1 MSGSV
6 MLDVAIGVVF
16 VFVLLSLACSA
27 GGEIAESW
35 LKYRAQDLERGI
47 RELLAPNGGRPSAT
61 GLVASLFEHPLVSGL
76 FQGRY
81 EDFVK
86 QSSLGQKLLR
96 LWRGPSLPS
105 YVPAANFALAL
116 LDIIKP
122 AGAAAKSGAA
132 GATRDRDP
140 KTPLPA
146 DAAQAVQAL
155 RDQLVQDPRFQH
167 VQAALLA
174 LVDAAENDVEKIRTN
189 IETWFNNG
197 MERVSGWYKRRAQT
211 IIFVIGLILAA
222 ALNLDSIHLAQS
234 LATDRPV
241 RDSLVAAAT
250 AYAQQAGTPTAP
262 PPGQPA
268 PTGKCVDND
277 TRATCRLEKTIGQLK
292 DQGLPIGWSQPNLD
306 LRDFWTWVLR
316 VLGWLLSALAGSLGA
331 PFWFDLLNKIVM
343 LRSTIKPKADDAA
356 TT

>member
-27 GGEIAESW
+27 AGEIAESW

-47 RELLAPNGGRPSAT
+47 RELLTPNGGGPAAT
-61 GLVASLFEHPLVSGL
+61 GLVAALFDHPLVNGL
-76 FQGRY
+76 YQGTY
-81 EDFVK
+81 EEFVK
-86 QSSLGQKLLR
+86 GSALGQKLVR

-105 YVPAANFALAL
+105 YLPSANFALAL

-122 AGAAAKSGAA
+122 AGEAAKSGAT

-146 DAAQAVQAL
+146 DAAAAVEAL
-155 RDQLVQDPRFQH
+155 RDKLVHDPRFQH

-174 LVDAAENDVEKIRTN
+174 LIDAAENDVEKIRAN

-222 ALNLDSIHLAQS
+222 ALNLDSIHLAES

-250 AYAQQAGTPTAP
+250 AYAGSQTTPP
-262 PPGQPA
+262 LPKSQCPPGDPN
-268 PTGKCVDND
+268 PKPGC
-277 TRATCRLEKTIGQLK
+277 QLAGAVAEL
-292 DQGLPIGWSQPNLD
+292 QGLGLPIGWSHF
-306 LRDFWTWVLR
+306 DFEKQNSNKWMLR
-316 VLGWLLSALAGSLGA
+316 VFGWLLSALAGSLGA

-343 LRSTIKPKADDAA
+343 LRSTIKPKPAEDAGG
-356 TT
+356 